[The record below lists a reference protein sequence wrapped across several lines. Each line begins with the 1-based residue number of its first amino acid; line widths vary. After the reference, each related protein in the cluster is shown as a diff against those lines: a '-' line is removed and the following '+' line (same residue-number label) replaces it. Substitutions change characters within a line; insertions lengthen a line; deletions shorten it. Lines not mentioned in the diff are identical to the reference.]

1 MVAYICACR
10 YVSWLKNL
18 GFSSYAFGAMS
29 LLSCA
34 AIATPD
40 SQSQWEHIVAH
51 NHIPASVQRTSPDD
65 NRIFAAMIM
74 HASRRGADELA
85 LSLAQKSVELA
96 PDEVLLRVILA
107 KLYIKAEQCAPALKH
122 LNRAQE
128 LIDPHTKDPVSIR
141 HRVTIHRMRMSCT
154 SFVENAAFIS
164 LKGQRASSLLDR
176 PGDEIVP
183 IDKGSLLDRY
193 CHALGSL
200 CKHPGKVEL
209 HKGDRGGTSIWF
221 HVGVISRIRGY
232 AVWTPSIRTEMFR
245 RLNSK
250 PHFGLNGAK
259 IQLDMQRQI
268 GKKRRFDTSLSVQ
281 SVIAQQGV
289 GQSKLT
295 QEAWR
300 MDVALWH
307 FLTKRINVGTG
318 IAQTRIQ
325 QNLRHSKRFETRLDI
340 NARVTRHLQ
349 ARAGMTWVRTLR
361 KDGALSSLNRELH
374 IGISAQLSPS
384 VLAGASLRNSK
395 IAYTQPLA
403 YLRAPHQV
411 SRRALTTNIGLHLT
425 KDRASMID
433 LHFVRTSSVS
443 HYIPDNFIDDAM
455 IIYFRHAF

>member
-1 MVAYICACR
+1 
-10 YVSWLKNL
+10 
-18 GFSSYAFGAMS
+18 MS
-29 LLSCA
+29 LLSCV
-34 AIATPD
+34 AIATSD
-40 SQSQWEHIVAH
+40 SQSPWEETVAH
-51 NHIPASVQRTSPDD
+51 NHVAASVRRTSPDD

-96 PDEVLLRVILA
+96 PDAVLLRVILA
-107 KLYIKAEQCAPALKH
+107 KLYIKAEQCAPALVH
-122 LNRAQE
+122 LNHAQD
-128 LIDPHTKDPVSIR
+128 LIDPHTNDPASIR
-141 HRVTIHRMRMSCT
+141 HRVTIRYMRMSCA

-176 PGDEIVP
+176 LGDDIVP

-221 HVGVISRIRGY
+221 HVGAISRIRGY
-232 AVWTPSIRTEMFR
+232 TVWTPSIRTEMFR

-250 PHFGLNGAK
+250 PHFGLHGAK
-259 IQLDMQRQI
+259 IQLEMQRQI
-268 GKKRRFDTSLSVQ
+268 GTKRRFDTSLSVQ
-281 SVIAQQGV
+281 SVIAQQGA

-307 FLTKRINVGTG
+307 YITKKINIGTG
-318 IAQTRIQ
+318 LAQTRIQ

-340 NARVTRHLQ
+340 NARVTRNLQ
-349 ARAGMTWVRTLR
+349 AKAGMIWARTLR

-374 IGISAQLSPS
+374 IGISAHLSPS
-384 VLAGASLRNSK
+384 VFAGASLRNSK
-395 IAYTQPLA
+395 IAYAQPLA
-403 YLRAPHQV
+403 YLREPHQV
-411 SRRALTTNIGLHLT
+411 SRRTLTTNIGLHLT

-443 HYIPDNFIDDAM
+443 HYTPDNFIDDAM
-455 IIYFRHAF
+455 IVYFRHVF

>member
-1 MVAYICACR
+1 MVSYIFVR
-10 YVSWLKNL
+10 TPISPIFTLVLSWLIIGVLVLMPCATIAATDAK
-18 GFSSYAFGAMS
+18 
-29 LLSCA
+29 LLSEDEITHSH
-34 AIATPD
+34 AI
-40 SQSQWEHIVAH
+40 
-51 NHIPASVQRTSPDD
+51 D
-65 NRIFAAMIM
+65 NVDHLTAEDINLYAAMIM
-74 HASRRGADELA
+74 HASRRSADELA

-96 PDEVLLRVILA
+96 PDAVLLRVILA
-107 KLYIKAEQCAPALKH
+107 KLYIKAERCAPALVH

-128 LIDPHTKDPVSIR
+128 LIDPHTNDPLSIR
-141 HRVTIHRMRMSCT
+141 HRVTIRLMRMSCA

-164 LKGQRASSLLDR
+164 LKGQRASSLLNR
-176 PGDEIVP
+176 PGDDIVP

-221 HVGVISRIRGY
+221 HVGAISRIRGY
-232 AVWTPSIRTEMFR
+232 TVWTPSIRTEMFR

-250 PHFGLNGAK
+250 PHFGLHGAK

-268 GKKRRFDTSLSVQ
+268 GTKRRFDAGLSVQ
-281 SVIAQQGV
+281 SVIAQQGA

-307 FLTKRINVGTG
+307 FVTKKINIGTG
-318 IAQTRIQ
+318 LAQTRIQ

-340 NARVTRHLQ
+340 NARVTQNLQ
-349 ARAGMTWVRTLR
+349 AKAGMIWARTLR

-374 IGISAQLSPS
+374 IGISAHLSSS
-384 VLAGASLRNSK
+384 VFAGVSLRNSK
-395 IAYTQPLA
+395 TAYARPLA
-403 YLRAPHQV
+403 YLREPHRV
-411 SRRALTTNIGLHLT
+411 SRRTLTTNIGLHLT

-443 HYIPDNFIDDAM
+443 HYTPDNFIDDAM
-455 IIYFRHAF
+455 IVYFRHVF

>member
-1 MVAYICACR
+1 
-10 YVSWLKNL
+10 
-18 GFSSYAFGAMS
+18 MS
-29 LLSCA
+29 LLSCV

-40 SQSQWEHIVAH
+40 SQSQWEDIVAH
-51 NHIPASVQRTSPDD
+51 NHIGASVRRTSPDD

-96 PDEVLLRVILA
+96 PDAVLLRVILA
-107 KLYIKAEQCAPALKH
+107 KLYIKAEQCAPALMN
-122 LNRAQE
+122 LNHAQD
-128 LIDPHTKDPVSIR
+128 LIDPRTKDPVNIR
-141 HRVTIHRMRMSCT
+141 HRVAIHRMRMSCA

-164 LKGQRASSLLDR
+164 LKGQRASSLLDC
-176 PGDEIVP
+176 PGDDIVP

-200 CKHPGKVEL
+200 CKHPGKVDV

-250 PHFGLNGAK
+250 PHFGLTGTK
-259 IQLDMQRQI
+259 IQLDMQRPI
-268 GKKRRFDTSLSVQ
+268 GKKRRFDSSLSVQ
-281 SVIAQQGV
+281 SVIAQQGA

-300 MDVALWH
+300 MDVAVWH
-307 FLTKRINVGTG
+307 FITKRINIGTG
-318 IAQTRIQ
+318 IAQARIQ

-340 NARVTRHLQ
+340 NARVTQKLQ
-349 ARAGMTWVRTLR
+349 AKAGMIWARTLR
-361 KDGALSSLNRELH
+361 KDGALSSLNREMH
-374 IGISAQLSPS
+374 IGISAHLSPS
-384 VLAGASLRNSK
+384 VFAGASLRNSK
-395 IAYTQPLA
+395 VAYTRPLA
-403 YLRAPHQV
+403 YLREPHRV

-433 LHFVRTSSVS
+433 LHFVHTSSVS
-443 HYIPDNFIDDAM
+443 HYTPDNFIDDAM
-455 IIYFRHAF
+455 IIYFRHVF

>member
-1 MVAYICACR
+1 MCR
-10 YVSWLKNL
+10 YGSWLKNL
-18 GFSSYAFGAMS
+18 GFSSCAFGALS
-29 LLSCA
+29 LLSCVE
-34 AIATPD
+34 IATPD
-40 SQSQWEHIVAH
+40 SQSPWEETVAH
-51 NHIPASVQRTSPDD
+51 NHVAASVRRTSPDD

-96 PDEVLLRVILA
+96 PDAVLLRVILA
-107 KLYIKAEQCAPALKH
+107 KLYIKAEQCARALVH
-122 LNRAQE
+122 LNHAQD
-128 LIDPHTKDPVSIR
+128 LIDPHTKDPANIR

-176 PGDEIVP
+176 PGDDIVP

-200 CKHPGKVEL
+200 CKHPGKVDV

-221 HVGVISRIRGY
+221 HVGIISRIRGF

-250 PHFGLNGAK
+250 PHFGLTGAK
-259 IQLDMQRQI
+259 IQLEMQRLI
-268 GKKRRFDTSLSVQ
+268 DKKRRFDSSISVQ
-281 SVIAQQGV
+281 SVIAQQGA

-295 QEAWR
+295 HEAWR

-340 NARVTRHLQ
+340 NARVTQSLH
-349 ARAGMTWVRTLR
+349 AKAGMIWARTLR
-361 KDGALSSLNRELH
+361 KGGALSSLNREVH
-374 IGISAQLSPS
+374 IGISGNLSPS
-384 VLAGASLRNSK
+384 VFAGASLRNSK
-395 IAYTQPLA
+395 VAYARPLA
-403 YLRAPHQV
+403 YLREPHRV
-411 SRRALTTNIGLHLT
+411 SRRALTTNIGLYLT
-425 KDRASMID
+425 KNRASMVD

-443 HYIPDNFIDDAM
+443 HYTPDNFINDAM
-455 IIYFRHAF
+455 IIYFWHVF